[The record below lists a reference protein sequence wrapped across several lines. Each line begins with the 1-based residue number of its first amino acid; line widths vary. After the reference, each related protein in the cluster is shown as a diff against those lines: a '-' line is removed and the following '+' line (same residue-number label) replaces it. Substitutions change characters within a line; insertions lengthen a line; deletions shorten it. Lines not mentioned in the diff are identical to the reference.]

1 LIYKEND
8 KIDLDL
14 KQLWVFIL
22 SVYFNID
29 LWEAITLFE
38 SQFIFFFRRRD
49 KGDGRTGAN
58 NIKHFCASICKYLP
72 VNIKSFRK
80 VLQGTNAM
88 VSPLVLQM
96 IFKHRQS
103 LVEFSETGRNK
114 WPFSKKPN

>member
-58 NIKHFCASICKYLP
+58 NIKHFCLSLTPWTNKLSYL
-72 VNIKSFRK
+72 
-80 VLQGTNAM
+80 
-88 VSPLVLQM
+88 
-96 IFKHRQS
+96 S
-103 LVEFSETGRNK
+103 LVRLFSLV
-114 WPFSKKPN
+114 